1 MAPETLLHIYSS
13 IDTELKDPTNC
24 FQTSRAYLKS
34 RNIDCDTNMSKLISD
49 PRGFSS
55 YKDIYHVE
63 IFDKN
68 TIGHSFL
75 LVRTKSNTYRLCQS
89 FQNEYTFRVEPETYT
104 WEEVNTLLKTIAS
117 FKTFNKTVVEFMR
130 KLTKIPHFDFN
141 LCEGEEC
148 WDCGYI
154 YNRWR
159 LFVVIR
165 EY

>member
-49 PRGFSS
+49 PRGFSC
-55 YKDIYHVE
+55 E
-63 IFDKN
+63 
-68 TIGHSFL
+68 FL
-75 LVRTKSNTYRLCQS
+75 LVKTKSNTYRLCQS

-117 FKTFNKTVVEFMR
+117 FKTFNKKVVEFMR